1 MKDARKEKEP
11 AKNEESERRGSRMNP
26 YVGIIISLAVFGIG
40 TWLFKKQRF
49 LLIYAI
55 IRCDDFR
62 RCRFKSNR
70 N

>member
-40 TWLFKKQRF
+40 TWLFKKAKVSSYLRHYS
-49 LLIYAI
+49 L
-55 IRCDDFR
+55 R
-62 RCRFKSNR
+62 
-70 N
+70 

>member
-1 MKDARKEKEP
+1 
-11 AKNEESERRGSRMNP
+11 MNP

-40 TWLFKKQRF
+40 TWLFKKKQRF